1 MKTTIT
7 NNFRRSF
14 ISIAAA
20 VAVAVPGIASAGFGD
35 RIQAVKTRTNV
46 HITNVRDTQPIRSRI
61 EQAKEPAA
69 EIFQQVKDMQVMEQF
84 RESMGL
90 IREMQSDYV
99 YFTGGEGCNAHCAGF
114 RASLRNTFN
123 NFAALIDEVPALSGN
138 GNLKANIQRM
148 SNLIDYMPPRALYL
162 MWQAASSRVTE
173 MELMA
178 DEIRQALDTLPPLME
193 ASTLGVPQ
201 TSADTRN
208 AGAESGSGL
217 CAWSDQDDKPY
228 VELIQARLEQL
239 GWIFEKLADII
250 PDLMVR
256 GEAGVSAGAAVTN
269 GEASAAIGM
278 KPSDSMKIS
287 LKVLATVP
295 QEINWMIKI
304 NMLRAKAYCS

>member
-1 MKTTIT
+1 M
-7 NNFRRSF
+7 
-14 ISIAAA
+14 
-20 VAVAVPGIASAGFGD
+20 
-35 RIQAVKTRTNV
+35 
-46 HITNVRDTQPIRSRI
+46 
-61 EQAKEPAA
+61 
-69 EIFQQVKDMQVMEQF
+69 
-84 RESMGL
+84 
-90 IREMQSDYV
+90 

-123 NFAALIDEVPALSGN
+123 NFSALVDEVPALSGN

-162 MWQAASSRVTE
+162 MWQATSSRVAE
-173 MELMA
+173 MESMA
-178 DEIRQALDTLPPLME
+178 DEIRQALDTLPPLMRP
-193 ASTLGVPQ
+193 STLGAPQ

-208 AGAESGSGL
+208 AGSGSGSGL

-239 GWIFEKLADII
+239 GWTFEKLAGII

-269 GEASAAIGM
+269 GEASAAVGM

-287 LKVLATVP
+287 LKVLAAVP
-295 QEINWMIKI
+295 QEINWIIRI
-304 NMLRAKAYCS
+304 NMLRAKVYCS